1 MLCFFYIPI
10 DLNTNSDWQCKDPDR
25 ILDKKTQKTEAQTDP
40 DPTIQ
45 KNGIRIHALQIT
57 GSEKQNSGSGTA
69 ILTRAN

>member
-45 KNGIRIHALQIT
+45 KNGIRIHALKIT
-57 GSEKQNSGSGTA
+57 GSEKKLRIWNRNSDQRS
-69 ILTRAN
+69 